1 MGNVQNITG
10 FKKPKQPGAAAVC
23 AAQPLVL
30 RVVFVIFISF
40 RVCRGLFNNWI
51 NYIDIVEYPPL
62 IVIRDGG
69 DDKSVCQPPSR
80 SRSPRTHLLA
90 RSLSLDTR
98 TSRAVSHEAEL
109 KYKIQYV
116 HVFVCSAYT
125 KNTLSY
131 LLFLYWVVVGSS
143 TICCVTSRC
152 DEEDNEQ
159 KKKNKKRLSSLSLQ
173 DDLPTVLQSHHTSHV
188 YTIQFISVFKLDK
201 EKIKNVGCDLNKN
214 FYHPRCKMQ
223 DGRVTADNWSVK
235 IIVLIFW
242 FVKCEYFLPSFL
254 FYDS

>member
-1 MGNVQNITG
+1 MNDSSPPKTVIFSLRKHWRSSIKAPPHARVIMNSQWKLFVGCVPPLRRLLSWHLKKNNQPVGNFQNITV

-90 RSLSLDTR
+90 LSLSLWT
-98 TSRAVSHEAEL
+98 H
-109 KYKIQYV
+109 
-116 HVFVCSAYT
+116 
-125 KNTLSY
+125 
-131 LLFLYWVVVGSS
+131 
-143 TICCVTSRC
+143 
-152 DEEDNEQ
+152 
-159 KKKNKKRLSSLSLQ
+159 
-173 DDLPTVLQSHHTSHV
+173 
-188 YTIQFISVFKLDK
+188 
-201 EKIKNVGCDLNKN
+201 
-214 FYHPRCKMQ
+214 
-223 DGRVTADNWSVK
+223 GRVEQCHMK
-235 IIVLIFW
+235 
-242 FVKCEYFLPSFL
+242 PS
-254 FYDS
+254 

>member
-1 MGNVQNITG
+1 MAATIRVSVSRRV
-10 FKKPKQPGAAAVC
+10 AAA
-23 AAQPLVL
+23 
-30 RVVFVIFISF
+30 
-40 RVCRGLFNNWI
+40 
-51 NYIDIVEYPPL
+51 
-62 IVIRDGG
+62 
-69 DDKSVCQPPSR
+69 
-80 SRSPRTHLLA
+80 HLEPICSLA
-90 RSLSLDTR
+90 LSLDTR

-235 IIVLIFW
+235 FIVLIFR

-254 FYDS
+254 LCDIKLNIKRFADFVLTFYGQVINNQLTDYENDH